1 MHKGWRIALQLFDD
15 IDRAVLTFEPV
26 LKEGLGC
33 FPKIELRVKLA
44 SQAFN
49 IEQSFA
55 IARVGAG
62 LSCRKRMRP

>member
-1 MHKGWRIALQLFDD
+1 MHEGRRVALQLFDD

-49 IEQSFA
+49 IEQC
-55 IARVGAG
+55 
-62 LSCRKRMRP
+62 LLQ